1 MRSAR
6 GNGNRDSARLTPALL
21 VAVSVTFAVRFP
33 ISFPLALYV
42 VAVRRFT
49 FGAYPGSGPLG
60 VGSRGLS
67 WVGSPGRVPCLLGP
81 TTGLLCRPPRL
92 RPQPVLYP
100 VL

>member
-49 FGAYPGSGPLG
+49 FGAYPGSGP
-60 VGSRGLS
+60 R
-67 WVGSPGRVPCLLGP
+67 VGSPASWVLRRVSYVVRLVCVHNPCFIPSSDLQHFVFRHPLK
-81 TTGLLCRPPRL
+81 
-92 RPQPVLYP
+92 
-100 VL
+100 